1 MSNLGLID
9 RPIDRPVVTTGAES
23 RAERRLE
30 LRASL
35 RHAAGKLDLILSVAV
50 VVVFIVLSFFPTI
63 ATSLNPI
70 LADPRASFQAPSA
83 AHWFGTDELGRDLWS
98 RVVHGASLSLSA
110 ACYAVLLS
118 FVIGTV
124 LGVVAG
130 TTGGWIDALIMRI
143 FDAVLAIP
151 GLLMVFAIL
160 AVLGN
165 GVMNIAL
172 AIGIAGSVSFG
183 RVMRSEVMSVR
194 SSTYVEAAS
203 ALGVRPFGVVT
214 RHIIPNAITPLISL
228 AALEF
233 GTAMLTIGAM
243 GYLGF
248 GAEPPL
254 AEWGALIADGQ
265 KFIRTSWWLG
275 VLPGIVF
282 VIVVL
287 AVNRIARVV
296 GQGGNTNA

>member
-1 MSNLGLID
+1 LSNIELIE
-9 RPIDRPVVTTGAES
+9 RPVVATTAAET
-23 RAERRLE
+23 RAERRLAVRAR
-30 LRASL
+30 LRYAI
-35 RHAAGKLDLILSVAV
+35 GKLDLILSLLVVA
-50 VVVFIVLSFFPTI
+50 VFIVISFFPSV
-63 ATSLNPI
+63 ATSLDPV
-70 LADPRASFQAPSA
+70 LADPRVSFQAPNA
-83 AHWFGTDELGRDLWS
+83 THWFGTDELGRDSWA
-98 RVVHGASLSLSA
+98 RVVYGASLSLSA
-110 ACYAVLLS
+110 ASFAVLLS
-118 FVIGTV
+118 FVIGTI
-124 LGVVAG
+124 LGVIAG
-130 TTGGWIDALIMRI
+130 TAGGWIDALIMRV

-183 RVMRSEVMSVR
+183 RVMRGEVLSVR
-194 SSTYVEAAS
+194 SSTYVEAAG
-203 ALGVRPFGVVT
+203 ALGVRPFGIVT

-265 KFIRTSWWLG
+265 KFIRTAWWLG

-287 AVNRIARVV
+287 AVNRISRVV
-296 GQGGNTNA
+296 GQRGNTNA